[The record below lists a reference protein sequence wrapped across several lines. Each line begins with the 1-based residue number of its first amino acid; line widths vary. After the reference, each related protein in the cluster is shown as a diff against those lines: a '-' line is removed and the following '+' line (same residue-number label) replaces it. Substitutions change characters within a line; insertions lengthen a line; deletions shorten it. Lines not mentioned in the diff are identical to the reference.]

1 MLTNVSATAIMP
13 SYGSGHYVMGTHY
26 HHIVN
31 IIAPGEVLKLVAKA
45 RPDVPGRYEA
55 RSAMFV
61 AKSTFMLRQHVKVHP
76 LTFCNSVSI

>member
-1 MLTNVSATAIMP
+1 MP
-13 SYGSGHYVMGTHY
+13 SYGSGHYVWGP
-26 HHIVN
+26 
-31 IIAPGEVLKLVAKA
+31 IIIILAGDVLKLVAKA
-45 RPDVPGRYEA
+45 RTDVPGRYEA